1 MKFTRYFLCALCA
14 GFTHTAAAQSS
25 PVMLRVKATAG
36 DSHDRIK
43 NSSASVHHQK
53 KELTASLTNMSREEQ
68 KGLTVKW
75 YAFGREVTNEKVV
88 LISSAS
94 NPVIL
99 PPAKAGTDTFSA
111 SSTYTPDHFVSSS
124 SRSKTSGKTRTSVKK
139 VAGTGT
145 KMIGWGVQ
153 IVRDGKVL
161 AEEFQPPNLKGN
173 VSTAGSAASSVKKK
187 K

>member
-14 GFTHTAAAQSS
+14 GFTHTAGAQSS

-68 KGLTVKW
+68 KDLTVKW
-75 YAFGREVTNEKVV
+75 YAFGRDENSKSVV
-88 LISSAS
+88 LISSVS
-94 NPVIL
+94 NSVIL
-99 PPAKAGTDTFSA
+99 APAKTGTDTFSA
-111 SSTYTPDHFVSSS
+111 ATTYTPDHFVSTN
-124 SRSKTSGKTRTSVKK
+124 SRSRSSGKTRTSVKK
-139 VAGTGT
+139 VAGSGA
-145 KMIGWGVQ
+145 KMLGWGVQ
-153 IVRDGKVL
+153 IIREGKVL
-161 AEEFQPPNLKGN
+161 AEEFQPPNLKTS
-173 VSTAGSAASSVKKK
+173 VSTAGQPASAAKKK